1 MTKRFLFLLVAALF
15 ALALP
20 AQTEKYTGRFYDE
33 AIPISFSPGKSTFTD
48 VRNTAKR
55 PSPESYYYYYRY
67 IPLGSTTY
75 KYTGGKA
82 LYYKMELSH
91 SGNVI
96 IHNWNSTGVG
106 YTSLFLLRPTKP
118 GEEEDWAEGDLS
130 LKWVASF
137 EELGFLNPDFNMEEL
152 GIPPAY
158 WGYAYL
164 NVRNLPAGTYY
175 VVTAGYKYSNASV
188 PDGGLGITIMAD
200 LAFNIPSEPVVKPE
214 EVNNC
219 PVQYQYDLSGNRTKT
234 TKKQ

>member
-1 MTKRFLFLLVAALF
+1 MTKRILFLLVAALF

-20 AQTEKYTGRFYDE
+20 AQTEEYTGRFYDE
-33 AIPISFSPGKSTFTD
+33 AIPVAFSSGKTIFTD
-48 VRNTAKR
+48 LRNTAER
-55 PSPESYYYYYRY
+55 PSSYYYYYYRY

-82 LYYKMELSH
+82 LYYKMELST
-91 SGNVI
+91 SGNVV

-118 GEEEDWAEGDLS
+118 GEEEDWSEGDLS

-137 EELGFLNPDFNMEEL
+137 EELDFLNPDFNMEEL
-152 GIPPAY
+152 GIPPNY

-188 PDGGLGITIMAD
+188 PDGELGITIIAD
-200 LAFNIPSEPVVKPE
+200 LASDIPSEPVLKPE
-214 EVNNC
+214 EDNNS
-219 PVQYQYDLSGNRTKT
+219 PVQYHYDLSGNRTKT
-234 TKKQ
+234 TIKQ